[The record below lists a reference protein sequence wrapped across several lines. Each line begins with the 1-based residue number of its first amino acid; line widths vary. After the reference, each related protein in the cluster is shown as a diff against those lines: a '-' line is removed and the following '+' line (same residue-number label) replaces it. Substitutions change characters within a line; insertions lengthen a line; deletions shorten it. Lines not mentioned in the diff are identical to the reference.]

1 VGEAVVVSK
10 GAACGMVGA
19 VIGVHGDTARIG
31 LMMFGHIREVF
42 MPIASLERREC
53 PHD

>member
-10 GAACGMVGA
+10 GAGSGLVGA
-19 VIGVHGDTARIG
+19 VIEVHGDTARIG

-42 MPIASLERREC
+42 MPIASLERRTSEC
-53 PHD
+53 